1 MLVSIKHCH
10 DRNIVHRDVKLENFL
25 MDTNSEDKL
34 IVKLSDFGLA
44 CKYDAEQPPTQKCG
58 SLVAI
63 APEILSSDSYC
74 HKIDVWA
81 LGVILHEMLTT

>member
-44 CKYDAEQPPTQKCG
+44 CKYDAE
-58 SLVAI
+58 
-63 APEILSSDSYC
+63 
-74 HKIDVWA
+74 
-81 LGVILHEMLTT
+81 